1 MASCAVCRVKT
12 GAGDGARCKKRELCL
27 WLRCYLDF
35 CNNDPFNVNKPPDK
49 PLLPSTVKKS
59 DCQDKAGGARMNATA
74 RQRMLLW
81 GSSEFI
87 LWSGHVT
94 RIALSR
100 MFPPD
105 HPSVCWLHS
114 DFRWTEIWSL
124 KVLFN
129 QKLSNSRRRS
139 VESLVMTT
147 WSRSLLIRRRVQFTI
162 NSALNTGSRHS
173 AQIWPNLKQL
183 KMLHSKHYEIYV
195 LLWSALAIFNI
206 YAPYDNNAVF
216 VTD

>member
-12 GAGDGARCKKRELCL
+12 GGGDGARCKKRELCL

-105 HPSVCWLHS
+105 HPSVFWLHS
-114 DFRWTEIWSL
+114 DLGELRFG
-124 KVLFN
+124 VLRFYLTKSY
-129 QKLSNSRRRS
+129 QTPDG
-139 VESLVMTT
+139 EA
-147 WSRSLLIRRRVQFTI
+147 WRVWW
-162 NSALNTGSRHS
+162 
-173 AQIWPNLKQL
+173 WPPGPA
-183 KMLHSKHYEIYV
+183 HY
-195 LLWSALAIFNI
+195 
-206 YAPYDNNAVF
+206 
-216 VTD
+216 